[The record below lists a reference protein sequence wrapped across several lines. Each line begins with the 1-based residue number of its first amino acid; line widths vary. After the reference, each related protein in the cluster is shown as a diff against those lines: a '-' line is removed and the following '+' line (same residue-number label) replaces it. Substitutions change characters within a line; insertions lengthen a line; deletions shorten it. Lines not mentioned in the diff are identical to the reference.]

1 MKIDLATV
9 VYYEELNFLETQARS
24 IELYVPSENI
34 GTIYVI
40 INQESGSC
48 DVDPSWYGVNADK
61 VKVIDYHD
69 WGYSNYNEQYSHRPG
84 WQNQQLCKL
93 LIAKESNTEWYA
105 VLDAKTW
112 FVNPLDLSR
121 LFTDNKYHARLIRW
135 HGNFHESVKSI
146 NLQFSI
152 DMKDTIAPAGV
163 PFFFHRQT
171 VLDMMEYIETVAN
184 PDETFHDFFLLRS
197 RVENPGFITE
207 FCLYSGYII
216 FKYQNFD
223 HLYYIGTTNYTL
235 TPVNIDVYNIPK
247 SIHRID
253 KLLDDMHDPKT
264 VTASIHRNT
273 IARLSP
279 RQLRRWLDFLEE
291 RNLVDSK

>member
-9 VYYEELNFLETQARS
+9 VYSEELNFLKTQARS

-34 GTIYVI
+34 GTIFVI

-48 DVDPSWYGVNADK
+48 DVDPSWYGVNSDK
-61 VKVIDYHD
+61 VKVINYRD
-69 WGYSNYNEQYSHRPG
+69 WGFVNYNEHYSHRAG

-93 LIAKESNTEWYA
+93 LIAKESDTEWYA

-112 FVNPLDLSR
+112 FVNPLDLSK
-121 LFTDNKYHARLIRW
+121 LFTDNKYHARLIKW
-135 HGNFHESVKSI
+135 HEHFSASVDSVNK
-146 NLQFSI
+146 QFSI
-152 DMKDTIAPAGV
+152 NMIETIAPAGV

-171 VLDMMEYIETVAN
+171 VLDMIEYIETVAN
-184 PDETFHDFFLLRS
+184 PDEKFHDFFLLRS
-197 RVENPGFITE
+197 RVENPGYITE

-216 FKYQNFD
+216 FKHEHLG
-223 HLYYIGTTNYTL
+223 HLYHISSVDYTL
-235 TPVNIDVYNIPK
+235 TPVNIDVYNIPED
-247 SIHRID
+247 INRVD
-253 KLLDDMHDPKT
+253 ELLDSMHDPKT
-264 VTASIHRNT
+264 VTASVHRNT

-291 RNLVDSK
+291 RNLVETQ